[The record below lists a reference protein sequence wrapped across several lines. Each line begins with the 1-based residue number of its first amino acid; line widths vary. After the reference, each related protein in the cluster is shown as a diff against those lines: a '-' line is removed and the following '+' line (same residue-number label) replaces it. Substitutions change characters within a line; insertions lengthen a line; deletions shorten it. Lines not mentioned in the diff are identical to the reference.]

1 MTQEELELIEMIRAH
16 KSPDLALITA
26 IAVVKD
32 YLKQLGSSALP
43 SDGGPL
49 GPA

>member
-1 MTQEELELIEMIRAH
+1 MTQDELELIEMIRAH

-26 IAVVKD
+26 VEVITN